1 MGNVKV
7 IGELKIE
14 RKIKDMEIG
23 EEGYTVPWA
32 YDANNRELNEDYP
45 IIDIFCGNNAET
57 ASMKVQCINNI
68 AGYKN
73 TITPPENYKFH

>member
-32 YDANNRELNEDYP
+32 YDANSKELNEEYP
-45 IIDIFCGNNAET
+45 IIDIYCGNKAET
-57 ASMKVQCINNI
+57 ASMKVQCIDV
-68 AGYKN
+68 AGYRY
-73 TITPPENYKFH
+73 TITLPENYEFH